1 MTAGST
7 VRHVP
12 NLTVPLAAPES
23 HMYSTIPQ
31 PPFVD
36 LENAPPTEPI
46 VVMTTLA
53 GSVAMAPLTMMVRP
67 VEVNVSPVVP
77 SATRTVPVRYVATTP
92 FGRMKIPTNVDA
104 WKMVPNVSLVK
115 LVTSVVMEPTMTT
128 GTPVEGHAPRMVRNA
143 RTVKI
148 VTCAVR
154 GPTIGSRPV
163 NTPVVSNHVTK
174 MENLVSPIKIVTTA
188 AVEAHTMM
196 MVHPAVVHVW
206 NQGRNVVSSLPVAN
220 AATVVPSGTQVQNP

>member
-1 MTAGST
+1 
-7 VRHVP
+7 
-12 NLTVPLAAPES
+12 
-23 HMYSTIPQ
+23 MYSTIPQ

-36 LENAPPTEPI
+36 LENATPMELI
-46 VVMTTLA
+46 VVMTVLA
-53 GSVAMAPLTMMVRP
+53 GIVAMAPLTMMARP
-67 VEVNVSPVVP
+67 VEANVSPVVP

-92 FGRMKIPTNVDA
+92 FGRMRIPTNVDV

-115 LVTSVVMEPTMTT
+115 LVTSVVMEPTMTM
-128 GTPVEGHAPRMVRNA
+128 GTPVEGHAPTMVKSA
-143 RTVKI
+143 HTVKI

-174 MENLVSPIKIVTTA
+174 MENLVSLIKTVTTV

-196 MVHPAVVHVW
+196 MALPVVVNVW
-206 NQGRNVVSSLPVAN
+206 NLGRNVVSSLPAVN
-220 AATVVPSGTQVQNP
+220 AATVVRFGTQVQNP

>member
-1 MTAGST
+1 
-7 VRHVP
+7 
-12 NLTVPLAAPES
+12 
-23 HMYSTIPQ
+23 MYSTIPQ

-36 LENAPPTEPI
+36 LENATPMELI
-46 VVMTTLA
+46 VVMTVLA

-67 VEVNVSPVVP
+67 VEASVLPVVP
-77 SATRTVPVRYVATTP
+77 SAMRTVPVRYVATTP
-92 FGRMKIPTNVDA
+92 FGRMKIPTNVDV
-104 WKMVPNVSLVK
+104 WTMVPNVSLVK

-128 GTPVEGHAPRMVRNA
+128 GTPVEGHAPTMVRSA

-174 MENLVSPIKIVTTA
+174 MENLVSPIKTVTTA

-196 MVHPAVVHVW
+196 MVLPAGAIVW
-206 NQGRNVVSSLPVAN
+206 NLEQNVVSFLPVAN
-220 AATVVPSGTQVQNP
+220 AATVVHFGILPQNP

>member
-12 NLTVPLAAPES
+12 NLTVPVAAPES

-67 VEVNVSPVVP
+67 VEVNVSLVVP
-77 SATRTVPVRYVATTP
+77 SAMRTVTVRYVVTTP
-92 FGRMKIPTNVDA
+92 FGRMRILTNVVA
-104 WKMVPNVSLVK
+104 WTMAANVSPGK
-115 LVTSVVMEPTMTT
+115 LVTSAVMEPTMTT
-128 GTPVEGHAPRMVRNA
+128 GTPVEGHAPTMVRSA

-148 VTCAVR
+148 VIYVVR
-154 GPTIGSRPV
+154 GPTIGSRLV

-174 MENLVSPIKIVTTA
+174 MENLVSLIKTVTTV

-196 MVHPAVVHVW
+196 MALPVVVNVW
-206 NQGRNVVSSLPVAN
+206 NLGRNVASSLPAVN
-220 AATVVPSGTQVQNP
+220 AATVVHFGTQVQNP